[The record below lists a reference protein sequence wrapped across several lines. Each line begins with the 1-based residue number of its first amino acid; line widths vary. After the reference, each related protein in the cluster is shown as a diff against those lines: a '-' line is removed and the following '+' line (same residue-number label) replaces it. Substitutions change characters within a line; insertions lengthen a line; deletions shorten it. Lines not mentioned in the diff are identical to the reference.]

1 MNLDE
6 KINLYKTL
14 NHPLLSV
21 SIFNQIFEIP
31 SEQRTNEYYLIYEN
45 SEIKIYKTKPTQ
57 THTYLGLIKIKDTEF
72 FTSLEI
78 EPQID
83 DIIQNIIASNIVS
96 KDDLQKQICDLYSEE
111 ILNVILP
118 PDSKEIKFQMVN
130 RFYKNVQLLTQFSTI
145 KD

>member
-6 KINLYKTL
+6 KINLYKTQ

-31 SEQRTNEYYLIYEN
+31 SEQRTNEYHLIYEN
-45 SEIKIYKTKPTQ
+45 SEIKIDKTKPTQ

-78 EPQID
+78 EPQLD
-83 DIIQNIIASNIVS
+83 DIIKNIVASNIVS

-130 RFYKNVQLLTQFSTI
+130 HFYEKVQILI
-145 KD
+145 KYSSIEE

>member
-14 NHPLLSV
+14 THPLLSV

-130 RFYKNVQLLTQFSTI
+130 RFYENVQLLTQFSTI

>member
-83 DIIQNIIASNIVS
+83 DIIQNIITSNIVS

-130 RFYKNVQLLTQFSTI
+130 RFYENVQLLTQFSTI

>member
-21 SIFNQIFEIP
+21 SIFNQLFEIP

-111 ILNVILP
+111 ILNIILP

-130 RFYKNVQLLTQFSTI
+130 RFYENVQLLTQFSTI